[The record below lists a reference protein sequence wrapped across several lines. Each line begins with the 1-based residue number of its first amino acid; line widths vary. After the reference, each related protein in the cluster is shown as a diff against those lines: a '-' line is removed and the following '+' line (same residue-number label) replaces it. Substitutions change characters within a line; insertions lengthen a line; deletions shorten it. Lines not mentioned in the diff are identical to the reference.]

1 MRKLIPFDVETTT
14 LDKGSPYNKDNK
26 LVAVGLGDNLWWR
39 DGSQSYDEYKQYL
52 VDTNTLV
59 GHNIKFDIAW
69 LRRIGISFDKSI
81 VRDTQLAEFIIS
93 NQTHAFSSLNEL
105 AFKYLGEEKLDIVK
119 TEYWER
125 SCSCHVSIVEK
136 IENFMQK
143 TFVLNAIIE
152 SMNNGIENKEMLKRE
167 HGEKII
173 QNAIKQLSNGE
184 LKSLLLVLKQ
194 RLEIIEQRRKE
205 SIIYLTQNT
214 IDLWLKQ
221 LALFVEV
228 QQDWQL
234 TTAIQQEKLEIDCVL
249 LVTQLWHILKDQN
262 GWKKHH
268 VICENTKVDTWF
280 IPKDILLEYLQKDL
294 ELTLKVYNK
303 QEKILK
309 ESGKWQLYLL
319 QCADLLVLQEMEWN
333 GILYDK
339 ETSVAKGNELQQG
352 IDTLTQ
358 SITINSP
365 CPTFNVGSGDHLS
378 CLLYGGTIK
387 EDVRVPVGVYKT
399 GPKIGQT
406 RFSIRKE
413 EYLHE
418 QLIKPLKG
426 SALKK
431 EGYYS
436 TDEGTLKSLKGS
448 KKVNTLIY
456 SILKLS
462 KLLKLQGTYFF
473 GIPKLMD
480 KMHWDDNYIHGQL
493 NQCVARTGRLSASEP
508 NQQNML
514 SEVKELCVSRF

>member
-1 MRKLIPFDVETTT
+1 MRKLIPFDCETTT

-119 TEYWER
+119 TEYWD
-125 SCSCHVSIVEK
+125 K
-136 IENFMQK
+136 
-143 TFVLNAIIE
+143 
-152 SMNNGIENKEMLKRE
+152 GI
-167 HGEKII
+167 
-173 QNAIKQLSNGE
+173 
-184 LKSLLLVLKQ
+184 
-194 RLEIIEQRRKE
+194 
-205 SIIYLTQNT
+205 
-214 IDLWLKQ
+214 
-221 LALFVEV
+221 
-228 QQDWQL
+228 
-234 TTAIQQEKLEIDCVL
+234 
-249 LVTQLWHILKDQN
+249 
-262 GWKKHH
+262 
-268 VICENTKVDTWF
+268 DTWF

>member
-26 LVAVGLGDNLWWR
+26 LVSVGLGYETW
-39 DGSQSYDEYKQYL
+39 YKEFNTKYIQRV
-52 VDTNTLV
+52 VDRYTLV

-69 LRRIGISFDKSI
+69 LRRIGITFDKSI

-105 AFKYLGEEKLDIVK
+105 AFKYLGKEKLDIVK
-119 TEYWER
+119 TEYWD
-125 SCSCHVSIVEK
+125 K
-136 IENFMQK
+136 
-143 TFVLNAIIE
+143 
-152 SMNNGIENKEMLKRE
+152 GI
-167 HGEKII
+167 
-173 QNAIKQLSNGE
+173 
-184 LKSLLLVLKQ
+184 
-194 RLEIIEQRRKE
+194 
-205 SIIYLTQNT
+205 
-214 IDLWLKQ
+214 
-221 LALFVEV
+221 
-228 QQDWQL
+228 
-234 TTAIQQEKLEIDCVL
+234 
-249 LVTQLWHILKDQN
+249 
-262 GWKKHH
+262 
-268 VICENTKVDTWF
+268 DTWF
-280 IPKDILLEYLQKDL
+280 IPQDILLEYLQKDL

-309 ESGKWQLYLL
+309 ETGKWQLYLL

-352 IDTLTQ
+352 IDTLTK

-413 EYLHE
+413 EYKHE

-493 NQCVARTGRLSASEP
+493 NQCIARTGRLSASEP
-508 NQQNML
+508 NQQNMDPQ
-514 SEVKELCVSRF
+514 VKQLCISRYTVDKEINRLIEFVNSQRDGDDFIGHRN

>member
-1 MRKLIPFDVETTT
+1 MRKLIPFDCETST

-26 LVAVGLGDNLWWR
+26 LVSVGLGYETWYKEFNTDYIQRVINL
-39 DGSQSYDEYKQYL
+39 Y
-52 VDTNTLV
+52 TLV

-69 LRRIGISFDKSI
+69 LRRIGITFDKSI

-119 TEYWER
+119 TEYWD
-125 SCSCHVSIVEK
+125 K
-136 IENFMQK
+136 
-143 TFVLNAIIE
+143 
-152 SMNNGIENKEMLKRE
+152 GI
-167 HGEKII
+167 
-173 QNAIKQLSNGE
+173 
-184 LKSLLLVLKQ
+184 
-194 RLEIIEQRRKE
+194 
-205 SIIYLTQNT
+205 
-214 IDLWLKQ
+214 
-221 LALFVEV
+221 
-228 QQDWQL
+228 
-234 TTAIQQEKLEIDCVL
+234 
-249 LVTQLWHILKDQN
+249 
-262 GWKKHH
+262 
-268 VICENTKVDTWF
+268 DTWF
-280 IPKDILLEYLQKDL
+280 IPQDILLEYLRKDL

-309 ESGKWQLYLL
+309 ETGKWQLYLL
-319 QCADLLVLQEMEWN
+319 QCADLLVLQDMEWN
-333 GILYDK
+333 GILYNK
-339 ETSVAKGNELQQG
+339 ETSIAKGNELQQG
-352 IDTLTQ
+352 IDTLTK

-406 RFSIRKE
+406 RYSIRKE
-413 EYLHE
+413 EYQHE

-508 NQQNML
+508 NQQNMDPQ
-514 SEVKELCVSRF
+514 VKQLCISRYE